1 MSNDTQPEIRFPG
14 FTEDWEERKLGDV
27 TAEVFQGINTAGD
40 KVEYSDTGTP
50 ILQAK
55 HITGGDV
62 TFDEARFLDKERY
75 SNYFPKYV
83 PVEND
88 ILFANI
94 GTIGPSTVV
103 RDESEFLVAWN
114 ILKITLKKPEIAEFI
129 QLQLDQLNQKH
140 YFDSVLTGNATKF
153 VNKDEMLRTPISVPT
168 IEEQKKVGAFFSNI
182 QRAITLHQRKLD
194 LLKETKKGF
203 LQKMFP
209 KNGAKVP
216 EIRFPG
222 FTEDW
227 EQRKLSDIA
236 DKAVDN
242 RGKTP
247 TISEDGNHPLLEVAS
262 LGNGAPDYSKVTKY
276 LSDETFMAEL
286 RAYIKEGDILF
297 STVGSIGLV
306 SLMDTNENAA
316 IAQNIVAFRANE
328 KYDSKFLYA
337 MLSTK
342 DNQHKAQR
350 IVMGAVQPSIKV
362 SQLVDVDYCVTE
374 NMEEQRKLGEY
385 FLNLDNLITLHQR
398 KLDLLKETKKGFL
411 QKMFV

>member
-1 MSNDTQPEIRFPG
+1 MVTSKNLTHSGLDMTDVSFLTDKDFNEINKRS
-14 FTEDWEERKLGDV
+14 
-27 TAEVFQGINTAGD
+27 
-40 KVEYSDTGTP
+40 KVSIG
-50 ILQAK
+50 
-55 HITGGDV
+55 
-62 TFDEARFLDKERY
+62 
-75 SNYFPKYV
+75 
-83 PVEND
+83 D
-88 ILFANI
+88 ILFGMI
-94 GTIGPSTVV
+94 GTIGNPVIVDRDDFAIKNVALIKEKTSNPITNKWLLQYLKSPSFN
-103 RDESEFLVAWN
+103 R
-114 ILKITLKKPEIAEFI
+114 FI
-129 QLQLDQLNQKH
+129 QKENAGGTQKFIALGLIRDMKLRVPE
-140 YFDSVLTGNATKF
+140 FD
-153 VNKDEMLRTPISVPT
+153 
-168 IEEQKKVGAFFSNI
+168 EQQKIGAFFKKI
-182 QRAITLHQRKLD
+182 DDTIALHQRKLN
-194 LLKETKKGF
+194 LLNEQKKGF

-209 KNGAKVP
+209 KNGEKIP
-216 EIRFPG
+216 EIRFAG
-222 FTEDW
+222 FNDDW
-227 EQRKLSDIA
+227 EERKLSDIA
-236 DKAVDN
+236 NKAVDN

-286 RAYIKEGDILF
+286 RAYIREGDILF

-398 KLDLLKETKKGFL
+398 KIDELKSMKKSML

>member
-1 MSNDTQPEIRFPG
+1 MGEFS
-14 FTEDWEERKLGDV
+14 DV
-27 TAEVFQGINTAGD
+27 RD
-40 KVEYSDTGTP
+40 GTH
-50 ILQAK
+50 A
-55 HITGGDV
+55 
-62 TFDEARFLDKERY
+62 
-75 SNYFPKYV
+75 SPKYV
-83 PVEND
+83 SQGHPMVTSKNLTHSGLDMTDVSFLTDKDFNEINKRSKVSIGD
-88 ILFANI
+88 ILFGMI
-94 GTIGPSTVV
+94 GTIGNPVIVDRDDFAIKNVALIKEKTSNPITNKWLLQYLKSPSFN
-103 RDESEFLVAWN
+103 R
-114 ILKITLKKPEIAEFI
+114 FI
-129 QLQLDQLNQKH
+129 QKENAGGTQKFIALGLIRDMKLRVPE
-140 YFDSVLTGNATKF
+140 FD
-153 VNKDEMLRTPISVPT
+153 
-168 IEEQKKVGAFFSNI
+168 EQQKIGAFFKKI
-182 QRAITLHQRKLD
+182 DDTIALHQRKLN
-194 LLKETKKGF
+194 LLNEQKKGF

-209 KNGAKVP
+209 KNGEKIP
-216 EIRFPG
+216 EIRFAG
-222 FTEDW
+222 FNDDW
-227 EQRKLSDIA
+227 EERKLSDIA
-236 DKAVDN
+236 NKAVDN

-286 RAYIKEGDILF
+286 RAYIREGDILF

-398 KLDLLKETKKGFL
+398 KIDELKSMKKSML